1 MRLVF
6 AGSPSAAV
14 PSLTALAAGPH
25 EIVAVLTRDDTP
37 QGRRRVLTPTP
48 VALEADRLGLPVVK
62 ARRLTPEVTAEL
74 TALEPDLGVVVAYG
88 ALLREPLLGM
98 PRLGWINLHFS
109 LLPAWRGAAP
119 VQRSLMA
126 GDQVTG
132 AAVFRLVP
140 ELDAGDLYD
149 TLTRPLDGTET
160 AGDLLD
166 ELARSGAD
174 LLGGVVDRLADGT
187 ARATPQSGDVTLAP
201 KLTLADGD
209 LDATRP
215 AAELIDRFRGVT
227 PEPGARVDL
236 DGTSLKV
243 TEARVTPM
251 DESPLEAGRL
261 ESRGRR
267 LLLGTA
273 SSPVE
278 LVRVQPAGKRE
289 MSAADWWRGLPDT
302 TDRRVTL
309 PTTPGETDTNTETDT
324 DTDTDT
330 KSTP

>member
-48 VALEADRLGLPVVK
+48 VALEADRLGLPVLK
-62 ARRLTPEVTAEL
+62 TRRLTPEVTAEL

-126 GDQVTG
+126 GDTVTG

-140 ELDAGDLYD
+140 ELDAGDLYG

-160 AGDLLD
+160 AGELLD
-166 ELARSGAD
+166 ELAHSGAD

-243 TEARVTPM
+243 TEARVTPA
-251 DESPLEAGRL
+251 DEAPLEAGRL

-278 LVRVQPAGKRE
+278 LVRVQPAGKKE

-302 TDRRVTL
+302 ADRRVTL
-309 PTTPGETDTNTETDT
+309 PAAPGAIDIETDT

-330 KSTP
+330 KSTS

>member
-6 AGSPSAAV
+6 AGSPTAAV

-37 QGRRRVLTPTP
+37 QGRKRVLTPTP
-48 VALEADRLGLPVVK
+48 VAVEADRLGLPVVK

-88 ALLREPLLGM
+88 ALLRDPLLGT

-126 GDQVTG
+126 GDEVTG

-140 ELDAGDLYD
+140 ELDAGDVYD

-160 AGDLLD
+160 AGDLLV
-166 ELARSGAD
+166 ELSRSGAE
-174 LLGGVVDRLADGT
+174 LLVGVVDRLADGT
-187 ARATPQSGDVTLAP
+187 AEATPQSGAVTLAP

-209 LDATRP
+209 LDAGRP

-227 PEPGARVDL
+227 PEPGARVDI
-236 DGTSLKV
+236 DGTTLKI
-243 TEARVTPM
+243 TEARVTPAG
-251 DESPLEAGRL
+251 EAPLEAGRL

-278 LVRVQPAGKRE
+278 LVRVQPAGKKE
-289 MSAADWWRGLPDT
+289 MPAADWWRGLSET
-302 TDRRVTL
+302 EDRRVTL
-309 PTTPGETDTNTETDT
+309 PTPPGTTDVDTRADT
-324 DTDTDT
+324 DTDIDT
-330 KSTP
+330 KSTS